1 MRFTHRDGTTVH
13 LAHCSNVHPAEDL
26 DEVLA
31 QVDAVGHGL
40 RRRLDVPTVGIGLW
54 LPAALAARLVAEP
67 ASLERLRRGLQRA
80 GVEVVTVNAFPW
92 GGFHAPV
99 VKKAVYRPD
108 WTTRDRLDYTLDCAT
123 VLARLMPDD
132 AVRGSISTLPLG
144 WRTPWLSDRQ
154 ATAETLLARLEDGLA
169 KVSADAGRAVRVGF
183 EPEPGC
189 IVETTEDA
197 AERVAPAAGEHVGVC
212 LDTCHLA
219 VAFEDP
225 HEALARLGAADL
237 PVVKA
242 QLAAALHA
250 EDPADPATRAAL
262 EPFVEQR
269 FLHQVRSHVGG
280 RLVGKDDLD
289 EALAGARPLSTDEAW
304 RVHVHVPLHADPA
317 PPLRSTRAELR
328 GTVDALLGG
337 DRALTD
343 HLEVETYTWSVL
355 PDGIRPD
362 GPEGVLDGIAAELA
376 WARAELL
383 DAGLVAA

>member
-1 MRFTHRDGTTVH
+1 MRFRHRDGTVVH

-26 DEVLA
+26 DDVLV
-31 QVDAVGHGL
+31 QLRDVGEGL
-40 RRRLDVPTVGIGLW
+40 RRALEVDVVGVGLW

-67 ASLERLRRGLQRA
+67 TSLERLRTGLVRA

-108 WTTRDRLDYTLDCAT
+108 WCTRERLDYTLDCAT
-123 VLARLMPDD
+123 VLSRLLPDD
-132 AVRGSISTLPLG
+132 AVRGSVSTLPLG
-144 WRTPWLSDRQ
+144 WRSPWLSDRQ
-154 ATAETLLARLEDGLA
+154 QTAEVHLARLEEGLA
-169 KVSADAGRAVRVGF
+169 KISADAGRPVRVGF

-189 IVETTEDA
+189 IVESTADA
-197 AERVAPAAGEHVGVC
+197 VERVAPSAGEHVGLC

-219 VAFEDP
+219 VAFEDAG
-225 HEALARLGAADL
+225 EALARLAAADL

-242 QLAAALHA
+242 QVAAALHA

-262 EPFVEQR
+262 APFVEQR
-269 FLHQVRSHVGG
+269 FLHQVRTRCGG
-280 RLVGKDDLD
+280 DRLAGRDDLD
-289 EALAGARPLSTDEAW
+289 EALTERPLSTDGPW

-328 GTVDALLGG
+328 GTLAALVGG
-337 DRALTD
+337 ERALTD

-355 PDGIRPD
+355 PEGIRPSGPD
-362 GPEGVLDGIAAELA
+362 GLLTGVAAEVA
-376 WARAELL
+376 WARDELL
-383 DAGLVAA
+383 GLGLVAA